1 MRDDLLR
8 IADMREAIERIRSF
22 VSVGRSTF
30 FGDLRVNEA
39 VAYELLKL
47 GEAAGRVSPS
57 FRRAHGA
64 VPWRA
69 LANQRNR
76 IVHEYFR
83 LDLDDL
89 WEFVSVELAV
99 LERALRDV

>member
-8 IADMREAIERIRSF
+8 VADMREAMERIRSF
-22 VSVGRSTF
+22 VSGGRSAF
-30 FGDLRVNEA
+30 FADLRVNEA

-57 FRRAHGA
+57 FRKAHA
-64 VPWRA
+64 QVPWRA

-89 WEFVSVELAV
+89 WEFVSVELEV
-99 LERALRDV
+99 LDRALREV